1 MHASASLLKN
11 KSWLVHQIDYRRNPM
26 RQTLQTD
33 QLSLSSVSKPIG
45 NQAGD
50 FSVCGAAF
58 LPCCFLPAFLPCCFL
73 FANGHE
79 IRTLINIKAV
89 LSWLDRSVWVCIRS
103 TIKEMLCA
111 RACKPACCVN
121 ILILAGYQQA
131 YQLPS
136 ANLPIESHRRELGD
150 CA

>member
-1 MHASASLLKN
+1 MALCPLDR
-11 KSWLVHQIDYRRNPM
+11 SWLVHQIDYRRNPM

-33 QLSLSSVSKPIG
+33 QLSLSFVSKPIG

-50 FSVCGAAF
+50 FSVCGVA
-58 LPCCFLPAFLPCCFL
+58 CLPCCFL

-79 IRTLINIKAV
+79 IHATINITAV
-89 LSWLDRSVWVCIRS
+89 LSWSDRSVWVCIRS

-136 ANLPIESHRRELGD
+136 ANLPIESPHRELGD

>member
-11 KSWLVHQIDYRRNPM
+11 ESWLVHQIDYRRNPM

-33 QLSLSSVSKPIG
+33 QLSLSSVSKPVG
-45 NQAGD
+45 NKVGD
-50 FSVCGAAF
+50 FSACEAA
-58 LPCCFLPAFLPCCFL
+58 LLSCCFL
-73 FANGHE
+73 FANGHK
-79 IRTLINIKAV
+79 IHAFIDMKAV

-136 ANLPIESHRRELGD
+136 ANLPIESPHRELGD